1 MSDFIYYEIYNMIS
15 KKRAILPIDKE
26 ADKAT
31 TVRLF
36 ELQYGRDGWVLVGPL
51 QQQKEVNNDKG

>member
-15 KKRAILPIDKE
+15 KKRAILPIDKG

-31 TVRLF
+31 TTRLF
-36 ELQYGRDGWVLVGPL
+36 ELQYGRDGWVLVAPL
-51 QQQKEVNNDKG
+51 QQQKEIENDKG